1 MPDGYQALG
10 EVDTSKSLTRIG
22 VDSSKNIIRVVLKK
36 RDNLRYKV
44 RFYRD
49 NTDEENYVA
58 DSEKHYGPVEFG
70 TALGELVYSNV
81 STAVPTGYSAE
92 GVLDS
97 ENSLERIQTDETLNV
112 IRLVLHKRM
121 I

>member
-1 MPDGYQALG
+1 MAEADVTYHNGVFDAALSDLNFSKEIQSAYLPDGYQALG

-58 DSEKHYGPVEFG
+58 DSEKP
-70 TALGELVYSNV
+70 LW
-81 STAVPTGYSAE
+81 TG
-92 GVLDS
+92 
-97 ENSLERIQTDETLNV
+97 RI
-112 IRLVLHKRM
+112 LVLL
-121 I
+121 